1 MRKTVW
7 LLVIMGLILPAAAGA
22 QQEVTIYDIQYT
34 TDPSGASPMV
44 GDTVLTYGI
53 VTGIFGNNFFIEERP
68 GGAWHGIYVY
78 RGYNSSPTVSIGD
91 SVSVTGIVSEYYNL
105 TEIGCNY
112 YGEVTILASGL
123 QLPDTTEITIADMT
137 QEKYEGM
144 LAIIRNVYFVE
155 SGVFEGNT
163 SYHIYDENGDTGI
176 VYVKSASNAVGTT
189 IPTGMTNVVGNMSQY
204 SNHYEILPRAP
215 EDVPVEE
222 RELSPIE
229 KPIHIG
235 KTLLRPGEPI
245 EVVINKSGDYIIS
258 IYNVSGSLIES
269 RNYSLLSSGSITL
282 NTHDLTSGVYFLR
295 VNTTIEK
302 FVVR

>member
-1 MRKTVW
+1 MKKTVW
-7 LLVIMGLILPAAAGA
+7 LLVIMGLVLPAAAGA

-34 TDPSGASPMV
+34 TDPSGTSPMV

-53 VTGIFGNNFFIEERP
+53 VTGIFENNFFIEERP

-112 YGEVTILASGL
+112 YGEVTVLASGL
-123 QLPDTTEITIADMT
+123 QLPDTTEITIADMS

-144 LAIIRNVYFVE
+144 LAIIRDVYFVE

-163 SYHIYDENGDTGI
+163 AYHIYDENGDTGI
-176 VYVKSASNAVGTT
+176 VYVKTASSAVGTT
-189 IPTGMTNVVGNMSQY
+189 IPTGITNVVGNMSQF
-204 SNHYEILPRAP
+204 SSHYEIFPRAP

-222 RELSPIE
+222 SELIFPEREVRLV
-229 KPIHIG
+229 KN
-235 KTLLRPGEPI
+235 LLRSGEPLELLFNEPGEY
-245 EVVINKSGDYIIS
+245 EINVYDVTG
-258 IYNVSGSLIES
+258 
-269 RNYSLLSSGSITL
+269 RLLSSRSHIISGANSLKIDT
-282 NTHDLTSGVYFLR
+282 DGLTAGIYFLK
-295 VNTTIEK
+295 VNSAVKK
-302 FVVR
+302 FAIR

>member
-1 MRKTVW
+1 
-7 LLVIMGLILPAAAGA
+7 
-22 QQEVTIYDIQYT
+22 
-34 TDPSGASPMV
+34 
-44 GDTVLTYGI
+44 
-53 VTGIFGNNFFIEERP
+53 
-68 GGAWHGIYVY
+68 
-78 RGYNSSPTVSIGD
+78 
-91 SVSVTGIVSEYYNL
+91 
-105 TEIGCNY
+105 
-112 YGEVTILASGL
+112 
-123 QLPDTTEITIADMT
+123 T

-245 EVVINKSGDYIIS
+245 EVVINKSGDYRLS

-269 RNYSLLSSGSITL
+269 RNYSLPSSGIITFD
-282 NTHDLTSGVYFLR
+282 THDLTSGVYFLK
-295 VNTTIEK
+295 VNATIEK
-302 FVVR
+302 FMVR

>member
-204 SNHYEILPRAP
+204 SNHYEILPRAS

-245 EVVINKSGDYIIS
+245 EVVINKSGDYRLS

-269 RNYSLLSSGSITL
+269 RNYSLPSSGIITFD
-282 NTHDLTSGVYFLR
+282 THDLTSGVYFLK
-295 VNTTIEK
+295 VNATIEK
-302 FVVR
+302 FMVR

>member
-1 MRKTVW
+1 
-7 LLVIMGLILPAAAGA
+7 
-22 QQEVTIYDIQYT
+22 
-34 TDPSGASPMV
+34 
-44 GDTVLTYGI
+44 
-53 VTGIFGNNFFIEERP
+53 
-68 GGAWHGIYVY
+68 
-78 RGYNSSPTVSIGD
+78 
-91 SVSVTGIVSEYYNL
+91 
-105 TEIGCNY
+105 
-112 YGEVTILASGL
+112 
-123 QLPDTTEITIADMT
+123 
-137 QEKYEGM
+137 
-144 LAIIRNVYFVE
+144 VE

-245 EVVINKSGDYIIS
+245 EVVISKSGDYIIS

-269 RNYSLLSSGSITL
+269 RNYSLPSSGIITL
-282 NTHDLTSGVYFLR
+282 DTHDLTSGVYFLK
-295 VNTTIEK
+295 VNATIEK
-302 FVVR
+302 FMVR

>member
-112 YGEVTILASGL
+112 YGEVNILASGL

-245 EVVINKSGDYIIS
+245 EVVISKSGDYIIS

-269 RNYSLLSSGSITL
+269 RNYSLPSSGIITL
-282 NTHDLTSGVYFLR
+282 DTHDLTSGVYFLK
-295 VNTTIEK
+295 VNATIEK
-302 FVVR
+302 FMVR

>member
-245 EVVINKSGDYIIS
+245 EVIINKSGDYRLS

-269 RNYSLLSSGSITL
+269 RNYSLPSSGIITL
-282 NTHDLTSGVYFLR
+282 DTHDLTSGVYFLR

-302 FVVR
+302 FMVR

>member
-155 SGVFEGNT
+155 SGVFEGNST
-163 SYHIYDENGDTGI
+163 YHIYDENGDTGI

-222 RELSPIE
+222 RELSPTE

-245 EVVINKSGDYIIS
+245 EVVINKSGDYRLS
-258 IYNVSGSLIES
+258 IYNVSGSLVES
-269 RNYSLLSSGSITL
+269 RNYSLPSSGIITL
-282 NTHDLTSGVYFLR
+282 DTHDLTSGVYFLK
-295 VNTTIEK
+295 VNATIEK
-302 FVVR
+302 FMVR